1 MLLEVGGRGTMG
13 GVLSETID
21 LLKEASESIRLK
33 IARPDMLS
41 SVFAVEG
48 GDEVCVWVGVGVCD
62 VTFSI
67 LRAHV
72 INFIAFKV
80 YSIIMPYQLVLL
92 SVCIIGTSFIWCFT
106 YTYILNIPT
115 ILRILP
121 FLEMYPLT
129 MKFDVLYTL
138 FN

>member
-48 GDEVCVWVGVGVCD
+48 GDEVCVWVGVCITLSLLNINVCYI
-62 VTFSI
+62 V
-67 LRAHV
+67 
-72 INFIAFKV
+72 
-80 YSIIMPYQLVLL
+80 SIIL
-92 SVCIIGTSFIWCFT
+92 CCF
-106 YTYILNIPT
+106 LA
-115 ILRILP
+115 
-121 FLEMYPLT
+121 FA
-129 MKFDVLYTL
+129 
-138 FN
+138 